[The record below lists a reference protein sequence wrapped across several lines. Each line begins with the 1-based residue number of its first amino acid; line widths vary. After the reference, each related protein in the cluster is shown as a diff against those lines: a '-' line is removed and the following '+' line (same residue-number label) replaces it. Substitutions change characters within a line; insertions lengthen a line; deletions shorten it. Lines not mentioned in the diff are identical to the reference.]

1 MDRKQKANQIEKLLS
16 RLIFD
21 KRNVKIDVKPIS
33 QAQYKTAGYPSWRK
47 YVVNI
52 HVDPFKF
59 NNITDDFS
67 EEYYEFLIT
76 VEDIV
81 SENVKYIGIDNSELI
96 INYMIDGKDDFS
108 KMMEKIIYDKWEEVE
123 MEYQIQT
130 GKTLPDVDEISL
142 RQRGVYYP
150 ELTVY
155 IGLRNKLYDS
165 DHKAFWNS
173 IHKKLPIEEMFV
185 EIV

>member
-1 MDRKQKANQIEKLLS
+1 MSPQQKAKQIEKLLS

-21 KRNVKIDVKPIS
+21 KRNVNIDVKSIS
-33 QAQYKTAGYPSWRK
+33 DAQRKSGGYPSWRK

-59 NNITDDFS
+59 NNVTDEYN

-81 SENVKYIGIDNSELI
+81 SESVKYIGIDNFELI
-96 INYMIDGKDDFS
+96 INFVIDGKDDFI
-108 KMMEKIIYDKWEEVE
+108 KMMEKMIYDKWEEVE

-130 GKTLPDVDEISL
+130 GKTLPDVDEISF
-142 RQRGVYYP
+142 RQRGISYP

-165 DHKAFWNS
+165 DHRAFWNA
-173 IHKKLPIEEMFV
+173 IHRKLPIEQMFV

>member
-1 MDRKQKANQIEKLLS
+1 MNRQQKAKQIEKLLS
-16 RLIFD
+16 KLIFD
-21 KRNVKIDVKPIS
+21 KRNVKIDVEPIS
-33 QAQYKTAGYPSWRK
+33 AAQYKTEGYPSWRK
-47 YVVNI
+47 YVVNV

-59 NNITDDFS
+59 NNVTDEYS
-67 EEYYEFLIT
+67 EEYYEFMIG
-76 VEDIV
+76 VEDII
-81 SENVKYIGIDNSELI
+81 SNSVKYIGVDSHELLTTFV
-96 INYMIDGKDDFS
+96 IDGKDDFI
-108 KMMEKIIYDKWEEVE
+108 KMVEKIIYDKWEEVE
-123 MEYQIQT
+123 TEYQIQT

-165 DHKAFWNS
+165 NHRAFWNA
-173 IHKKLPIEEMFV
+173 IHKELPIEEMFV